1 MDFACI
7 ANTLSSPE
15 AILAAVA
22 RERRGTAAPQAGMSE
37 TERKLAI
44 IWAELLERP
53 GVGVTDN
60 FFDLGGHS
68 LLAVL
73 LLLRIK
79 ETFGVEL
86 PIDDVYSGSLTLG
99 DLATRIETFQMGA
112 VDPAEYERLLLE
124 IEGMSEEEVQAL
136 LANEDPG

>member
-1 MDFACI
+1 M
-7 ANTLSSPE
+7 T
-15 AILAAVA
+15 
-22 RERRGTAAPQAGMSE
+22 E
-37 TERKLAI
+37 TEQALSAI
-44 IWAELLERP
+44 CAELLERP
-53 GVGVTDN
+53 GVGVADN

-112 VDPAEYERLLLE
+112 MDPAEYERLLQE
-124 IEGMSEEEVQAL
+124 IEGLSEEEVQAL
-136 LANEDPG
+136 LANEEPG